1 MEDGRAESAMKS
13 SLHHLLLLGA
23 AQTNFLKLITNFKH
37 IAMKVERIIKRM
49 TKDGW
54 KVSRSLPTSKII
66 GTNKMRTIM
75 CKSYNDA
82 YKRIY
87 G

>member
-1 MEDGRAESAMKS
+1 MDIK
-13 SLHHLLLLGA
+13 
-23 AQTNFLKLITNFKH
+23 
-37 IAMKVERIIKRM
+37 RIIKRM

-54 KVSRSLPTSKII
+54 KVSRSLPTGRII
-66 GTNKMRTIM
+66 VANNSRTIM

-82 YKRIY
+82 YKQIY

>member
-1 MEDGRAESAMKS
+1 MK
-13 SLHHLLLLGA
+13 
-23 AQTNFLKLITNFKH
+23 I
-37 IAMKVERIIKRM
+37 ERIIKRM

-54 KVSRSLPTSKII
+54 KVCHSLPTSKII

>member
-1 MEDGRAESAMKS
+1 
-13 SLHHLLLLGA
+13 
-23 AQTNFLKLITNFKH
+23 
-37 IAMKVERIIKRM
+37 MKVERIIKRIE
-49 TKDGW
+49 KDGW
-54 KVSRSLPTSKII
+54 KVSRSLPTGRII
-66 GTNKMRTIM
+66 VANNSRTIM

>member
-1 MEDGRAESAMKS
+1 MK
-13 SLHHLLLLGA
+13 
-23 AQTNFLKLITNFKH
+23 I
-37 IAMKVERIIKRM
+37 ERIIKRM

-54 KVSRSLPTSKII
+54 KVSRSLPTGRII
-66 GTNKMRTIM
+66 VVSNSRTIM

-87 G
+87 GV

>member
-1 MEDGRAESAMKS
+1 MDIK
-13 SLHHLLLLGA
+13 
-23 AQTNFLKLITNFKH
+23 K
-37 IAMKVERIIKRM
+37 IIKRM

-66 GTNKMRTIM
+66 VTNKMRTIM
-75 CKSYNDA
+75 CNSYNDA

-87 G
+87 GAV